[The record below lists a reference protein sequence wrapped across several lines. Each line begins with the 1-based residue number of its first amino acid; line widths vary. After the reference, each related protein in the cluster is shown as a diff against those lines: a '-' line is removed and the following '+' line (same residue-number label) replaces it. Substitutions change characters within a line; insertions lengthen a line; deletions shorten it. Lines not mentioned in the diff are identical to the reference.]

1 MNRGKKF
8 YLVLG
13 TIVLNAVTFAL
24 STTFITLSWFNKGF
38 NIEFN
43 KQTGLSEANYFA
55 SGDGTKDNPYTITT
69 PRHYYNFAW
78 LQYLGEF
85 NKRITDEKT
94 GKIKIDQKY
103 FKLDDNIDMSGYVVP
118 PVGTSEYEFVG
129 NFNGGGNVINNLK
142 VSNNF
147 ADFGARH
154 PSVVNETS
162 FNEKNINILGTFG
175 VVGNN
180 EVNDENKRDLYY
192 FNENAI
198 DTPINCIQNLYLDNV
213 TITSTSNQLL
223 IGIIA
228 GYADGVIKT
237 CGVHYATFDI
247 NGETSHISNNG
258 IFKDN
263 TLISNYTLLGAYN
276 KNRFYWDGEPGF
288 DGTVASWGDSI
299 SMLTLY
305 RRIAYMTAGEYG
317 DTNYSKQILTLENYN
332 LRVKYGRSDIPN
344 YNENLIRAVPTNLY
358 KGTYLPLAVD
368 TSESFEGA
376 PTSSNSSNPTTSFY
390 RNYKKE
396 KKLITNSGYIV
407 GGENEG
413 SFVNPG
419 VVMRLQ
425 PLKTGFANS
434 YDVQTEIYDGNKL
447 KMYTVDTTVENPQ
460 SVLIDNT
467 VSENLIKY
475 KEVKELF
482 DKSMEGM
489 NNITGFHFFNYLDAN
504 KKTKVD
510 DKTIEIS
517 NTTYDSYEFIDSALN
532 FTVKEP
538 GYITS
543 INGTFFTDEYQS
555 LFDLYYIERNKTSG
569 DKKTAD
575 INRIRKISKIEKD
588 NAKGMKYTF
597 SDGTFLTYSD
607 FNSLTSKTVF
617 DFEKVS
623 NKAIM
628 TQYKTYYYEIPVMP
642 GDYAIGK
649 GNDYKKNDNAYI
661 MYLDIGADSK
671 ADDKSGEALEYI
683 DFVSKDAN
691 GIQKMD
697 ANYVTS
703 KIGFKIS
710 DIDES
715 TSFNFRRL
723 GNIVYFYTADNHYK
737 FISQALAI
745 PDGFQIKQAKSK
757 DCNSAK

>member
-8 YLVLG
+8 YLILG

-38 NIEFN
+38 DIEFN
-43 KQTGLSEANYFA
+43 KQTGQSEANYFA

-85 NKRITDEKT
+85 NKT
-94 GKIKIDQKY
+94 IKKDNIDVIDQKY
-103 FKLDDNIDMSGYVVP
+103 FVLANDIDMSEYVVP
-118 PVGTSEYEFVG
+118 PVGISEYAFVG
-129 NFNGGGNVINNLK
+129 NFNGGGKVINNLK

-147 ADFGARH
+147 ADFGVRH

-213 TITSTSNQLL
+213 TIASTSNQLL

-237 CGVHYATFDI
+237 CGVHYATFDV
-247 NGETSHISNNG
+247 NGATSHISDNG
-258 IFKDN
+258 LFVKN
-263 TLISNYTLLGAYN
+263 EKISNYTLLGAYN
-276 KNRFYWDGEPGF
+276 KNRFYWDDEPGF
-288 DGTVASWGDSI
+288 DGTKASWGDSI

-305 RRIAYMTAGEYG
+305 RRVAYIAA
-317 DTNYSKQILTLENYN
+317 
-332 LRVKYGRSDIPN
+332 SDANKIGYH
-344 YNENLIRAVPTNLY
+344 YNEKHSIDNYHLTVKFDQSSVPYYKNTDKNTHLAYLY
-358 KGTYLPLAVD
+358 KGTYLPLSVN
-368 TSESFEGA
+368 TNKSFNLESESKG
-376 PTSSNSSNPTTSFY
+376 SVTTQFY
-390 RNYKKE
+390 KNKNRE
-396 KKLITNSGYIV
+396 EILDSNSGYMV
-407 GGENEG
+407 GGIG
-413 SFVNPG
+413 SNSG
-419 VVMRLQ
+419 IGIRLQ
-425 PLKTGFANS
+425 PLSIGLMYSYSGDANKP
-434 YDVQTEIYDGNKL
+434 YDGSKI
-447 KMYTVDTTVENPQ
+447 KFYTFDSSEENP
-460 SVLIDNT
+460 VEKE
-467 VSENLIKY
+467 VSSIVDELPKFN
-475 KEVKELF
+475 EVKEKF
-482 DKSMEGM
+482 DSSMEGM
-489 NNITGFHFFNYLDAN
+489 TSISGFHFFDELDYS
-504 KKTKVD
+504 KKTLVED
-510 DKTIEIS
+510 GTIKINKETF
-517 NTTYDSYEFIDSALN
+517 NSYEFLDSSLN
-532 FTVKEP
+532 FTVQKP
-538 GYITS
+538 GYITT
-543 INGTFFTDEYQS
+543 INGSYYRSEKKQS
-555 LFDLYYIERNKTSG
+555 LFDLYYINRTYSDAEP
-569 DKKTAD
+569 KKAT
-575 INRIRKISKIEKD
+575 IQSVKKIQQIYKD
-588 NAKGMKYTF
+588 ATGALKYKF
-597 SDGTFLTYSD
+597 YDGSYLTYSNYSEQTGKLSFD
-607 FNSLTSKTVF
+607 FAKVSDNSLMKPF
-617 DFEKVS
+617 
-623 NKAIM
+623 KA
-628 TQYKTYYYEIPVMP
+628 YYYEIPVMP

-649 GNDYKKNDNAYI
+649 NSNKDNAYI
-661 MYLDIGADSK
+661 MYLDIGADSN

>member
-8 YLVLG
+8 YLILG

-55 SGDGTKDNPYTITT
+55 RGDGTRGNPYVITT

-85 NKRITDEKT
+85 NKTTKKDNIDV
-94 GKIKIDQKY
+94 IDQKY
-103 FKLDDNIDMSGYVVP
+103 FVLGNDIDMSEYVVP
-118 PVGTSEYEFVG
+118 PVGTSEYAFVG

-198 DTPINCIQNLYLDNV
+198 DTPINCIQNLYLDKV

-247 NGETSHISNNG
+247 NGATSHISDNG
-258 IFKDN
+258 VFVKN
-263 TLISNYTLLGAYN
+263 EKISNYTLLGAYN

-305 RRIAYMTAGEYG
+305 RRIAYMAASDVDKIGYRYYNKQSI
-317 DTNYSKQILTLENYN
+317 DNYHLTIRFEQSSVPYYKNTENKSYPA
-332 LRVKYGRSDIPN
+332 Y
-344 YNENLIRAVPTNLY
+344 LY
-358 KGTYLPLAVD
+358 RGTYLPLSVN
-368 TSESFEGA
+368 TNKSFNSESESKG
-376 PTSSNSSNPTTSFY
+376 STTTQFY
-390 RNYKKE
+390 KYKNRE
-396 KKLITNSGYIV
+396 EILDSNSGYMV
-407 GGENEG
+407 GGIG
-413 SFVNPG
+413 SPNPG
-419 VVMRLQ
+419 IGIRLQ
-425 PLKTGFANS
+425 PLSTGLMDSYSGDANKP
-434 YDVQTEIYDGNKL
+434 YDGSRIKF
-447 KMYTVDTTVENPQ
+447 YTFDSSEENP
-460 SVLIDNT
+460 VEKE
-467 VSENLIKY
+467 VSSIVDELPKFN
-475 KEVKELF
+475 EVKEKF
-482 DKSMEGM
+482 DSSMEGM
-489 NNITGFHFFNYLDAN
+489 TSISGFHFFDELDYS
-504 KKTKVD
+504 KKTLVED
-510 DKTIEIS
+510 ETIKINKETF
-517 NTTYDSYEFIDSALN
+517 NSYEFLDSSLN
-532 FTVKEP
+532 FTVQKP
-538 GYITS
+538 GYITT
-543 INGTFFTDEYQS
+543 INGSYYLSKDKQS
-555 LFDLYYIERNKTSG
+555 LFDLYYIIRNFSNTDPRMATIQSVKKINKIYKDASG
-569 DKKTAD
+569 ALKYEFNDGSYLTNSNYSEDTGKLKFD
-575 INRIRKISKIEKD
+575 FKKISD
-588 NAKGMKYTF
+588 
-597 SDGTFLTYSD
+597 
-607 FNSLTSKTVF
+607 
-617 DFEKVS
+617 
-623 NKAIM
+623 KAIM
-628 TQYKTYYYEIPVMP
+628 SPHKAYYYEIPVMP

-649 GNDYKKNDNAYI
+649 GVDGQNDNAYI

-697 ANYVTS
+697 ANYITS

-715 TSFNFRRL
+715 ASFNFRRL

-745 PDGFQIKQAKSK
+745 PEGFQIKQANSK

>member
-8 YLVLG
+8 YLILG
-13 TIVLNAVTFAL
+13 TIVLNAVAFAL

-55 SGDGTKDNPYTITT
+55 RGDGTRGNPYVITT
-69 PRHYYNFAW
+69 SRHYYNFAW

-147 ADFGARH
+147 ADFGVRH

-213 TITSTSNQLL
+213 TIASTSNQLL

-247 NGETSHISNNG
+247 NGETSHIING
-258 IFKDN
+258 VTDK
-263 TLISNYTLLGAYN
+263 ISNYTLLGAYN

-288 DGTVASWGDSI
+288 DGTIASWGDSI

-305 RRIAYMTAGEYG
+305 RRVAYMAA
-317 DTNYSKQILTLENYN
+317 
-332 LRVKYGRSDIPN
+332 SDA
-344 YNENLIRAVPTNLY
+344 NLIGRHYDEKIYDIRNYDLNVKFNNFAVPKYNNTDNKNYLAYIY
-358 KGTYLPLAVD
+358 KGSYLPLSVN
-368 TSESFEGA
+368 TKKSFNLES
-376 PTSSNSSNPTTSFY
+376 TTNDSTTTLFY
-390 RNYKKE
+390 KYKNDE
-396 KKLITNSGYIV
+396 EILESNSGYMV
-407 GGENEG
+407 GGTGN
-413 SFVNPG
+413 NPG
-419 VVMRLQ
+419 IAIRLQ
-425 PLKTGFANS
+425 PLSSGLKYSYSGESDKS
-434 YDVQTEIYDGNKL
+434 YDASKIKFYTFDTSEENPVEKEVSTILNKL
-447 KMYTVDTTVENPQ
+447 PKFE
-460 SVLIDNT
+460 
-467 VSENLIKY
+467 
-475 KEVKELF
+475 EVKQKF
-482 DKSMEGM
+482 DISMQDM
-489 NNITGFHFFNYLDAN
+489 RNISGFHFFNELTDSN
-504 KKTKVD
+504 KTVAQDGRIK
-510 DKTIEIS
+510 INNES
-517 NTTYDSYEFIDSALN
+517 FNSYEFLDSSLN
-532 FTVKEP
+532 FTVKNA
-538 GYITS
+538 GCITT
-543 INGTFFTDEYQS
+543 INGSYFLSNDNQT
-555 LFDLYYIERNKTSG
+555 LFDLYYVDRTYTKGETIKATIESV
-569 DKKTAD
+569 KK
-575 INRIRKISKIEKD
+575 IREIYRD
-588 NAKGMKYTF
+588 NVGSIKYNF
-597 SDGTFLTYSD
+597 YDGSSLTYS
-607 FNSLTSKTVF
+607 NYNNETGKLVF
-617 DFEKVS
+617 DF
-623 NKAIM
+623 NKISSKPIM
-628 TQYKTYYYEIPVMP
+628 TPYKAYYYEIPVMP

-691 GIQKMD
+691 GIHKMD

-745 PDGFQIKQAKSK
+745 PEGFQIKQAGSK
-757 DCNSAK
+757 ECNTAK